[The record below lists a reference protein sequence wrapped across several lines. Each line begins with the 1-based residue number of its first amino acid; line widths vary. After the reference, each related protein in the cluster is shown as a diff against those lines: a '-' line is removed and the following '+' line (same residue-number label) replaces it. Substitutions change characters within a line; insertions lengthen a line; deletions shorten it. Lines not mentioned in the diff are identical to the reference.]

1 MSRKQSP
8 EAKRR
13 SKRYGRLLSALFF
26 GSWFFIAGLIGYD
39 LNTLAAV
46 RWRPTPVL
54 SEVAIGGVLLLLAVY
69 WYRHL
74 DDPRLAARRPAPPKI
89 VGRGKS
95 AGAERS
101 QRLRQPSEPGEHS
114 TRM

>member
-1 MSRKQSP
+1 MSPKQSR
-8 EAKRR
+8 EEKRR
-13 SKRYGRLLSALFF
+13 SKRYGTLFSALLF

-39 LNTLAAV
+39 LNTFAAV
-46 RWRPTPVL
+46 RWRPTPIL

-69 WYRHL
+69 CYRRL
-74 DDPRLAARRPAPPKI
+74 DDPRLTPRRPADPKI

-101 QRLRQPSEPGEHS
+101 RRSRQPSDPGEHS